1 MAELTREAFLDIQ
14 NRLAKETAD
23 KEDRRQ
29 QEIKESNSRLNKNL
43 NDLGDKLAKAQK
55 DGDKDLEDFL
65 QDQITATNRQISDNN
80 ERAKGEKD
88 YRNKTVKSFEA
99 REAAL
104 QELGKQIEGTGRKAE
119 QDAEFRREQNQLMID
134 KIDEQ
139 LKGDL
144 TDSQREEL
152 KKERKAV
159 QRKQDTTL
167 NALKDGIA
175 GLSEGFKKI
184 GDIETG
190 IPGLTLGRLAIL
202 AVIPLLINFLQSEAW
217 QNLKKFLVDGDTTAL
232 LEFFKGLGPITGT
245 LLAIISGF
253 VISKIVKTFL
263 GIGKGLLNIFKG
275 GRSILRSTRRAGK
288 GFAAFGRNLFKASD
302 LLDNQGRK
310 LVKDAKGRT
319 RVAAGQQGAGQLV
332 SEKNVQKQP
341 SKLGKVAKTAAR
353 LTKFI
358 PGVGL
363 ATTAIFGLFDGITA
377 GMEEAKKEGATKLSI
392 LKEGVAGTL
401 SGLTFGLVSQE
412 GISGA
417 MSKVGEG
424 FQSAVTKGAELA
436 KQGFDKAK
444 EGFGTVFNRAKEAF
458 TPSEEFKNRLK
469 SLNPFPKIREG
480 LKDFKPFEG
489 LRAKLG
495 DFKFPKFKLGSIF
508 SGVATRLKSL
518 SIFAD
523 AIDDPE
529 ERSYLNPFKT
539 IGSIKGLLKDAMVKL
554 FPKSADVE
562 ERQAGGFLPAGR
574 MSIVGETGAELI
586 MSKSPVQVFNE
597 SRTDSMG
604 AAALNKLMSGGGM
617 GGGGQVII
625 APNQVQNNTKS
636 STVRPIA
643 NQDPIIERMTS
654 SLAI

>member
-1 MAELTREAFLDIQ
+1 MTELTREGLQDVMS
-14 NRLAKETAD
+14 RLAKETEE
-23 KEDRRQ
+23 KENRRQ

-43 NDLGDKLAKAQK
+43 NDLGDKLAKAIEA
-55 DGDKDLEDFL
+55 GDTDLEEFL
-65 QDQITATNRQISDNN
+65 NDQITATNRQIADNK
-80 ERAKGEKD
+80 EREKGERD
-88 YRNKTVKSFEA
+88 YRNKTVKSFDE
-99 REAAL
+99 RQAAL
-104 QELGKQIEGTGRKAE
+104 NELAKVIEGTGRKAE

-152 KKERKAV
+152 KKERAALA
-159 QRKQDTTL
+159 RKQETTF
-167 NALKDGIA
+167 NALRDGIQ
-175 GLSEGFKKI
+175 GLQEGFKKI

-217 QNLKKFLVDGDTTAL
+217 QNLKKFLIDGDTTAL

-245 LLAIISGF
+245 LVAIIAGF
-253 VISKIVKTFL
+253 AITKIVKTFL
-263 GIGKGLLNIFKG
+263 GIGKGLLNLFKG
-275 GRSILRSTRRAGK
+275 GRSILRSTRRAGR

-319 RVAAGQQGAGQLV
+319 RVAAGQTGGGQLV

-341 SKLGKVAKTAAR
+341 SKLGKVAKGTAKLA
-353 LTKFI
+353 KFI
-358 PGVGL
+358 PGFGL
-363 ATTAIFGLFDGITA
+363 AVTGIFGLFDGVTA

-417 MSKVGEG
+417 MSKVGES
-424 FQSAVTKGAELA
+424 FQSAVGKGAELA

-480 LKDFKPFEG
+480 LKG
-489 LRAKLG
+489 LKL
-495 DFKFPKFKLGSIF
+495 S
-508 SGVATRLKSL
+508 
-518 SIFAD
+518 
-523 AIDDPE
+523 
-529 ERSYLNPFKT
+529 NPFTGLGQKIET
-539 IGSIKGLLKDAMVKL
+539 SSLFKGALPEGERAFFRKPVASFKGFLKDALLGL
-554 FPKSADVE
+554 FPTVE
-562 ERQAGGFLPAGR
+562 KRQTGGFLPSGR
-574 MSIVGETGAELI
+574 MSIVGEQGAELI
-586 MSKSPVQVFNE
+586 MSKSPVQVFSE
-597 SRTDSMG
+597 SRTDTMG
-604 AAALNKLMSGGGM
+604 AAALNRLMSGGGM